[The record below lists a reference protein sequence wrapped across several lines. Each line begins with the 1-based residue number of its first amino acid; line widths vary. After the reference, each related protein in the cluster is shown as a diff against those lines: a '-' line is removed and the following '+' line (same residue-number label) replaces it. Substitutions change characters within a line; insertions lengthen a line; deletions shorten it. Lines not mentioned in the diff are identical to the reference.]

1 MEDTPFYL
9 RDHSEGVLLGRPR
22 VIVSETLDL
31 DRFASSW
38 VQFLLPFR
46 MGRSADG

>member
-1 MEDTPFYL
+1 
-9 RDHSEGVLLGRPR
+9 

-46 MGRSADG
+46 MARRLED